1 MWYNSSAADLP
12 LGVPR
17 RYARGR
23 AARPSAAKSGKAR
36 KGVER
41 VKKRIVIVALCVLL
55 LAALIPGEAVK
66 ADDGLSFLAINDY
79 LPPELIN
86 VVVSYGGLTYVP
98 SYIFNSYSLGIY
110 YTYYATKSTAY
121 VYNAHNQ
128 IFFELPTG
136 RTYDG
141 SENEY
146 DAPAILW
153 GGVVYLP
160 LNFLINY
167 FGTFT
172 SRVIGSNAYGS
183 ILRLSSGSVALTDD
197 EFFRA
202 AEASM
207 RRIYLKR
214 QTEATP
220 APTTAPKPTP
230 TPAPTE
236 KPTREGD
243 AVALGLAGMP
253 TEETMELLR
262 RQNVRACVFL
272 SAEEIRS
279 DPDMVRRLACEG
291 YPLGVRSP
299 DGAADACGEA
309 AALLWETARVR
320 TILAVTAEDAA
331 APEGMVVFRAAQETE
346 TPDQDAA
353 YAVTSRLENSKG
365 DQLLIFPDGGGD
377 ADALQMVLYYLA
389 DLEFTVTPIRETDG
403 EKAPITP

>member
-1 MWYNSSAADLP
+1 MWYNSEAADPP

-17 RYARGR
+17 RGR
-23 AARPSAAKSGKAR
+23 PQQKAENAR

-41 VKKRIVIVALCVLL
+41 VKKRIVIAALCVLL

-98 SYIFNSYSLGIY
+98 SYIFNSYNLGIY
-110 YTYYATKSTAY
+110 YTYYATNSTAY
-121 VYNAHNQ
+121 VYNASNQ
-128 IFFELPTG
+128 IFFELSTG

-220 APTTAPKPTP
+220 APASSPKPPEKPTP
-230 TPAPTE
+230 TPTE

-243 AVALGLAGMP
+243 AVSLGLAGMP
-253 TEETMELLR
+253 TAAALELMR
-262 RQNVRACVFL
+262 RQSVRACIFL

-279 DPDMVRRLACEG
+279 DPDMVRCLACEG

-299 DGAADACGEA
+299 DGTAEACEEA
-309 AALLWETARVR
+309 AALLWEAARVR

-331 APEGMVVFRAAQETE
+331 APEGMVVFRAAQEAE

-353 YAVTSRLENSKG
+353 FAVTSRLESSKG
-365 DQLLIFPDGGGD
+365 DQLLILPDGGGD
-377 ADALQMVLYYLA
+377 AAALQIVLYFLA
-389 DLEFTVTPIRETDG
+389 DLEFTVTAIRETDG
-403 EKAPITP
+403 GKTPITP